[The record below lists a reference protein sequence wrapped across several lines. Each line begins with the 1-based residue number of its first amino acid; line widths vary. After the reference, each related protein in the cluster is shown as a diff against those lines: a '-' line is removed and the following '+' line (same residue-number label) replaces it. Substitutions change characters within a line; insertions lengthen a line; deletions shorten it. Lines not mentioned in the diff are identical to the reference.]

1 MKNETVEISVN
12 WADELHSCKLKSTTW
27 RDIVNGVKSIVPAI
41 YWYEGEEYYC
51 EWVFN
56 KSGLGSLIVNYDGG
70 GVHFDGDLADA
81 NIAVDGESLTW
92 EEELD
97 FKKKVILK

>member
-1 MKNETVEISVN
+1 MKNETIEISVY
-12 WADELHSCKLKSTTW
+12 WADEAHSCNLLPTTW
-27 RDIVNGVKSIVPAI
+27 ENIINGVNTIVPAI

-70 GVHFDGDLADA
+70 GVHFDGNLADA
-81 NIAVDGESLTW
+81 AIAVDGESVAWDGVL
-92 EEELD
+92 L
-97 FKKKVILK
+97 LKSRIP

>member
-1 MKNETVEISVN
+1 MKNETIEISVN
-12 WADELHSCKLKSTTW
+12 WADGTHSCNLLPTTW
-27 RDIVNGVKSIVPAI
+27 ESIVNGIKSIMPAI

-56 KSGLGSLIVNYDGG
+56 KSGLGSLIVNYNGG

-81 NIAVDGESLTW
+81 NIAVDGKSVTW
-92 EEELD
+92 EEVLAI
-97 FKKKVILK
+97 KSRTP

>member
-1 MKNETVEISVN
+1 MKNETIEISVN
-12 WADELHSCKLKSTTW
+12 WADEMHSCNLLATTW
-27 RDIVNGVKSIVPAI
+27 ESIVNGVKSIVPAI

-92 EEELD
+92 EEVLD
-97 FKKKVILK
+97 FNKPKF